1 MADHSSVS
9 ARRST
14 KPRRP
19 NIRLYGYMID
29 HANYVRCARQ
39 RPVYTEM
46 RGHGDPHT
54 QPPRGPWTEMI
65 IYEAHME
72 AYQSCIRRCP
82 KFYAAPSARS
92 PRPPFSTISATSESV
107 VVFSRVYRES
117 TPNGGVEHSRRSA
130 HR

>member
-54 QPPRGPWTEMI
+54 QPPRGPWTDMI

-72 AYQSCIRRCP
+72 AYQSCIRNLTRHLRR
-82 KFYAAPSARS
+82 ARH
-92 PRPPFSTISATSESV
+92 ASV
-107 VVFSRVYRES
+107 LDYQRYL
-117 TPNGGVEHSRRSA
+117 GKRSSL
-130 HR
+130 

>member
-9 ARRST
+9 KKEHKTTATQHSLVRLHDRPCELLFDARDSAPFIPKCAVT
-14 KPRRP
+14 ET
-19 NIRLYGYMID
+19 
-29 HANYVRCARQ
+29 HA
-39 RPVYTEM
+39 
-46 RGHGDPHT
+46 

-82 KFYAAPSARS
+82 KIYAAPSARS

-117 TPNGGVEHSRRSA
+117 TRNGGVEHSRRSA